1 MTAATPATP
10 VDAGQRPTRRHELC
24 VVAPAYN
31 EELNLEQFWRE
42 VSAVLAPLG
51 IDYAF
56 LFVDDGSR
64 DGTPRLLASLRARDP
79 RVRWVRL
86 ARNFGLQSALTAGL
100 AHSDGEATVVM
111 DADLQDDPVALGEM
125 LAQWRAGADVVYAVR
140 ASRQERLVKRL
151 MFAGFHRVMA
161 AMAEVPV
168 PRDAGSFALYSR
180 RVVEHI
186 NALPERNRYLPGLR
200 AWVGFRQV
208 GIRVDRRARHAGR
221 PAQSL
226 RRLVSLALDGMLSFS
241 KAPLRFASIL
251 GVGVTGLSFVGL
263 LVVVYWRFV
272 QRSFPSGVGQATI
285 ALALFFLG
293 GVQLLVLGAVGEYV
307 GRVYDEVKRRPN
319 YIVADWCGEP
329 VDEGVHAAS
338 ATPGEGDRRL

>member
-1 MTAATPATP
+1 MRFDMAATLPPDVPA
-10 VDAGQRPTRRHELC
+10 RRTVC

-31 EELNLEQFWRE
+31 EEPNLEQFWRE

-51 IDYAF
+51 VDYAF
-56 LFVDDGSR
+56 VFVDDGSR
-64 DGTPRLLASLRARDP
+64 DATPSVLASLRARDP

-100 AHSDGEATVVM
+100 AYSDGEATVVM
-111 DADLQDDPVALGEM
+111 DADLQDDPAALAEM
-125 LAQWRAGADVVYAVR
+125 IAQWREGADVVYAVR
-140 ASRQERLVKRL
+140 SSRQEYFVKRM
-151 MFAGFHRVMA
+151 MFAAFHRVMA
-161 AMAEVPV
+161 AMAEVSV

-180 RVVEHI
+180 RVVDHI

-208 GIRVDRRARHAGR
+208 GVAVARRARYAGK

-241 KAPLRFASIL
+241 KAPLRLASIL
-251 GVGVTGLSFVGL
+251 GVTVTLLSFAGL

-293 GVQLLVLGAVGEYV
+293 GVQLLVLGTIGEYL

-319 YIVADWCGEP
+319 FIVADWCGEP
-329 VDEGVHAAS
+329 VSDAAV
-338 ATPGEGDRRL
+338 GDVRHRNEV

>member
-1 MTAATPATP
+1 MAATMPPNVSA
-10 VDAGQRPTRRHELC
+10 RRTLC

-31 EELNLEQFWRE
+31 EEPNLEQFWRE

-51 IDYAF
+51 VDYAF
-56 LFVDDGSR
+56 VFVDDGSR
-64 DGTPRLLASLRARDP
+64 DATPSVLASLRARDP

-100 AHSDGEATVVM
+100 AYSDGEATVVM
-111 DADLQDDPVALGEM
+111 DADLQDDPAALAEM
-125 LAQWRAGADVVYAVR
+125 IAHWRAGADVVYAVR
-140 ASRQERLVKRL
+140 ASRQEYIIKRM
-151 MFAGFHRVMA
+151 MFAAFHRIMA

-180 RVVEHI
+180 RVVDHI

-208 GIRVDRRARHAGR
+208 GVAVARRARHAGK

-241 KAPLRFASIL
+241 KAPLRLASIL
-251 GVGVTGLSFVGL
+251 GVTVTLLSFVGL
-263 LVVVYWRFV
+263 LVIVYWRFV

-293 GVQLLVLGAVGEYV
+293 GVQLLVLGTIGEYL

-319 YIVADWCGEP
+319 FIVADWCGEP
-329 VDEGVHAAS
+329 VSDAAV
-338 ATPGEGDRRL
+338 GDIRDRSEV

>member
-1 MTAATPATP
+1 MTAAIPA
-10 VDAGQRPTRRHELC
+10 VARPRRHELC
-24 VVAPAYN
+24 VVAPTYN

-42 VSAVLAPLG
+42 VSAVLAPTG

-64 DGTPRLLASLRARDP
+64 DATSRVLTELRARDP

-86 ARNFGLQSALTAGL
+86 ARNFGLQAALTAGL
-100 AHSDGEATVVM
+100 AHSDGGATVLM
-111 DADLQDDPVALGEM
+111 DADLQDDPAALAEM
-125 LAQWRAGADVVYAVR
+125 IAHWRTGADVVYAIR
-140 ASRQERLVKRL
+140 ASRQEHLLKRM
-151 MFAGFHRVMA
+151 MFAGFHRVMS
-161 AMAEVPV
+161 AMAEPPV

-180 RVVEHI
+180 RVVDHI

-208 GIRVDRRARHAGR
+208 GIVVPRRARHAGA
-221 PAQSL
+221 PAQSV
-226 RRLVSLALDGMLSFS
+226 RRLIALALDGIFSFS

-251 GVGVTGLSFVGL
+251 GVGVTALSFIGL
-263 LVVVYWRFV
+263 LVVAYWRFV

-293 GVQLLVLGAVGEYV
+293 GVQLLVLGAVGEYL
-307 GRVYDEVKRRPN
+307 GRVYDEVKQRPS
-319 YIVADWCGEP
+319 YIVAEWCGEP
-329 VDEGVHAAS
+329 VAREIAPQ
-338 ATPGEGDRRL
+338 PGEPGGRGPQA